1 MQKDYIDQL
10 PAGGAT
16 EENFRDFFASRGFT
30 SFEGN
35 MFAETRKAA
44 EGDPVA
50 VIGKCLSKIDFNS
63 LEELNRSIKD
73 LLKNPEYST
82 FLSQYRNLI
91 DDDTID
97 VCVVRRHTTDCDD
110 LEVDV
115 VDHYYDKETYDEHD
129 EVITVY
135 VPVKYLL
142 DRDLLEQ
149 DIAAAKAK
157 KEQEAEEK
165 ERERYLKPK
174 KECSEL
180 EKKYGGNNNG

>member
-1 MQKDYIDQL
+1 M
-10 PAGGAT
+10 T
-16 EENFRDFFASRGFT
+16 EKEQAQV
-30 SFEGN
+30 
-35 MFAETRKAA
+35 ETLK
-44 EGDPVA
+44 E
-50 VIGKCLSKIDFNS
+50 CLSKIDFNS
-63 LEELNRSIKD
+63 LKALNRSIKD

-82 FLSQYRNLI
+82 FLSGYRNLI
-91 DDDTID
+91 DDSTID

-129 EVITVY
+129 ELITVY

-149 DIAAAKAK
+149 DIAAAKAE

-165 ERERYLKPK
+165 EREKYLELK
-174 KECSEL
+174 KEYLEL
-180 EKKYGGNNNG
+180 EKKYGGNNND